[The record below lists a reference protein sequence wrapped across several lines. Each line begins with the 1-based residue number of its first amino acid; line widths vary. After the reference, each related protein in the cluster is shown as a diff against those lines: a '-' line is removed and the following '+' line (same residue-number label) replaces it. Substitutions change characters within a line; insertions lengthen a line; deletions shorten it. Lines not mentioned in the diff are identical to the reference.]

1 MAGSVIQRHKTII
14 KPGYH
19 LSSKYDLVYLRRRR
33 TSHKKMSAN
42 VELPLV
48 SLIDM
53 FSILVIYLLM
63 NFSTT
68 GEIFFLQ
75 KELRLPIALKA
86 NPLQSLPLIS
96 ITAQSVTLETEN
108 VGSNPVVVTQADEQ
122 LPLLANALKQLKKLE
137 EATKPGQAFKG
148 AINIQADENTPLIY
162 IKRVMRTC
170 ILEGWTGINFAVRK
184 E

>member
-1 MAGSVIQRHKTII
+1 MGSAIQRRKTII
-14 KPGYH
+14 KPGWH
-19 LSSKYDLVYLRRRR
+19 ITSKFDLVYLRRQR
-33 TSHKKMSAN
+33 TGHKKSNTN

-63 NFSTT
+63 NFSAT

-75 KELRLPIALKA
+75 KELTLPLALKA
-86 NPLQSLPLIS
+86 NPLESAPLIS
-96 ITAQSVTLETEN
+96 ITERDVTLETEI
-108 VGSNPVVVTQADEQ
+108 VGSNPVVVTQDDEQ
-122 LPLLANALKQLKKLE
+122 MPRLAAALRQLKRVE
-137 EATKPGQAFKG
+137 EATKPNEKFSGR
-148 AINIQADENTPLIY
+148 INIQADESTPLIY

-170 ILEGWTGINFAVRK
+170 IMEGWTGINFAVRK